1 AGGFALVGILLTGL
15 ASVAAENTRDGLAE
29 QPLAGKSGPRG
40 ATMFKPMAPE
50 QTGVVTENRYADPKM
65 WGERYQEFAYGSIGT
80 GVAIADY
87 DNDGRPDLF
96 VTSKTEGCRLF
107 RNLGNWKFADVTEK
121 AGLRSITSSSGVSEP
136 WQQGATFVDVNNDGL
151 LDIYVCRFGVPNLLY
166 INQGNGTFKEEAAA
180 RGLAVNDAAAMGAF

>member
-50 QTGVVTENRYADPKM
+50 QTGVVTENNYADPKM
-65 WGERYQEFAYGSIGT
+65 WGERYQEFALGAIGT
-80 GVAIADY
+80 GIAIADY

-121 AGLRSITSSSGVSEP
+121 AGLGGAEGMLDASLAWMKGKAGADLEA
-136 WQQGATFVDVNNDGL
+136 WKQGATFADVNNDGW
-151 LDIYVCRFGVPNLLY
+151 LDIY
-166 INQGNGTFKEEAAA
+166 
-180 RGLAVNDAAAMGAF
+180 